1 MRRTTGQI
9 RERSPGSFELRYE
22 LGTNPATGR
31 RRIATATV
39 RGTRRD
45 AEKEL
50 RRLLRLLDT
59 GEHVDPNRFNVGE
72 WLESWLGAIRRE
84 VAPRTAERYTEI
96 ADNFLAQ
103 HSAICNCQ
111 SSPRYTFKTP
121 TMLGLPVVDATA
133 KQAASRRGPG
143 DISIVSSAPR
153 SAAPSSSNSSPA
165 THVTPSGSGYQRSSG
180 AKWQH

>member
-59 GEHVDPNRFNVGE
+59 GEHVDPNWFNVGE
-72 WLESWLGAIRRE
+72 CSKAGWARSAGRSRPERR
-84 VAPRTAERYTEI
+84 
-96 ADNFLAQ
+96 
-103 HSAICNCQ
+103 SAIPRSPTI
-111 SSPRYTFKTP
+111 SSPSTRQS
-121 TMLGLPVVDATA
+121 ATVKA
-133 KQAASRRGPG
+133 RPGTHSRRLQCLGCRWPTQRQ
-143 DISIVSSAPR
+143 SRRPL
-153 SAAPSSSNSSPA
+153 AADPA
-165 THVTPSGSGYQRSSG
+165 TYPSYPRRRARPRRRAATRRPQPM
-180 AKWQH
+180 